1 MSDSHSS
8 GGGTGK
14 KVVIGFLGLLVA
26 VYAVN
31 ILKGPKRP
39 ADPSAPV
46 VHEVKIDPKEFE
58 KLKSENEVLRQEMES
73 WKAKAISNETTL
85 NNVRNLLRSEAAVSQ

>member
-8 GGGTGK
+8 GGTGK
-14 KVVIGFLGLLVA
+14 KVVIGLLGAMIA
-26 VYAVN
+26 VYAIN

-46 VHEVKIDPKEFE
+46 VHEVKIDPKEFD
-58 KLKSENEVLRQEMES
+58 KLKGENEVLRQEMES
-73 WKAKAISNETTL
+73 WKAKAISSETTL
-85 NNVRNLLRSEAAVSQ
+85 NNVKNLLRSEAAVSQ